1 MPIQNGF
8 EWTQSCNFHSNDLPN
23 LPFSVSLE
31 SHKQANDIF
40 RNALSSQQFANETL
54 SVTRPCPL
62 FSAVQINLIL
72 HYRNPLLALSQ
83 YLFVF
88 FSMILSSAYEADI
101 FPQNTFTYFIWK
113 EFYWVSETFLMF
125 SQCIKRKMYYTTYFS
140 VRNTYTYLVSINFN

>member
-54 SVTRPCPL
+54 AVTRPCPL
-62 FSAVQINLIL
+62 FSAVQINLVL

-88 FSMILSSAYEADI
+88 FRWYFLQHMKLIFSHKTHLRILFERNSTEWVKHFSCFLNALNVKCIILHI
-101 FPQNTFTYFIWK
+101 FRSGIHTHIW
-113 EFYWVSETFLMF
+113 F
-125 SQCIKRKMYYTTYFS
+125 R
-140 VRNTYTYLVSINFN
+140 